1 MSSDIERPGYELPL
15 RLLLGFRAIIDEV
28 HAELAR
34 QGHGQARPLHGFV
47 LQAVGRNGVSATELG
62 RRLGVSKQA
71 AAKHVDALERLGYL
85 ERVPDSS
92 DGRSKII
99 KLTDRGWDMLARSG
113 QIFDQI
119 RARWADS
126 IGADRLRALDDDLRK
141 VTPDEVFALD
151 VPGWFGA

>member
-1 MSSDIERPGYELPL
+1 MSSDVEPPGYELPL
-15 RLLLGFRAIIDEV
+15 RLLLGFRSIIDEA

-62 RRLGVSKQA
+62 RRLGVTKQA

-85 ERVPDSS
+85 ERAPDSS
-92 DGRSKII
+92 DGRSKVIR
-99 KLTDRGWDMLARSG
+99 LTDRGWDMLARSG
-113 QIFDQI
+113 QIFDEI
-119 RARWADS
+119 RARWAGA

-151 VPGWFGA
+151 VPGWFAG